1 MKSLIEV
8 RKFAV
13 EKAVEVLGAGTA
25 AKDVVEKARE
35 IEVYIVGSAELPEV
49 YNDVETAMGAI
60 SSLGS
65 LLSVNGVSSN
75 S

>member
-35 IEVYIVGSAELPEV
+35 FEVYIVGSAELPEV

-65 LLSVNGVSSN
+65 LLSINGVSSN

>member
-13 EKAVEVLGAGTA
+13 EKAVEVMGAGTA
-25 AKDVVEKARE
+25 TKDVVEKARV
-35 IEVYIVGSAELPEV
+35 IEAYIVGGAELPEV
-49 YNDVETAMGAI
+49 YNDVESAMSAI

-65 LLSVNGVSSN
+65 LLSINGASSN